1 MKKIINTFIII
12 FACILLTSCKNKI
25 TEEDFIKT
33 INDLNSYSIEGT
45 MYSLF
50 PTGEKQS
57 KVVVN
62 YTKPSFYYVEITNPD
77 TNKTQMMI
85 KNNDGVHIIIPSIK
99 KTFRVESTWPLNS
112 TYPYILESLSKELIN
127 NENLTQTKEN
137 DKTIL
142 QVPIQMFDDEYT
154 ENLKIILNKDGNLE
168 EVLIYDKDQSV
179 ITRFVVTKF
188 EKNISINNDIYK
200 VQETMNYIETS
211 IIPNEFDR
219 SISYPTYFIEGTY
232 KISEVIRNL
241 NDNTYAVINYGGS
254 DYYTIVETYV
264 DEHTVIPTYYEGN
277 LFLYGGTITV
287 VAENYILFYDNGIE
301 YKLASDTVPTYELIK
316 MGESLTVIS
325 EK

>member
-57 KVVVN
+57 KVIVN

-168 EVLIYDKDQSV
+168 EVLIYDKDQSL

-188 EKNISINNDIYK
+188 EKNISIIMIFIKYK
-200 VQETMNYIETS
+200 KQ
-211 IIPNEFDR
+211 
-219 SISYPTYFIEGTY
+219 
-232 KISEVIRNL
+232 
-241 NDNTYAVINYGGS
+241 
-254 DYYTIVETYV
+254 
-264 DEHTVIPTYYEGN
+264 
-277 LFLYGGTITV
+277 
-287 VAENYILFYDNGIE
+287 
-301 YKLASDTVPTYELIK
+301 
-316 MGESLTVIS
+316 
-325 EK
+325 